1 MSDRT
6 FTLDEALSLLPVL
19 ESLLRNAIGG
29 KKLME
34 EVEGEMQELS
44 HRIFLNGGTHV
55 DIVSV
60 AQRKAERGKAE
71 QRAKDALAEIDS
83 IGVQVKDIDIGLL
96 DFPCEV
102 EGEIV
107 LLCWKMG
114 EKSITHWHGTSEGFA
129 GRKLI
134 ERAHRTLQ
142 ENALTGRTFPQP
154 VRRIILITSRR
165 RFLQVFTYRDP
176 LEIRQTLQFQTTPGT
191 PAYSNVGCLRVK
203 KYFLGQTS

>member
-6 FTLDEALSLLPVL
+6 FTLDEAQSLLPVL
-19 ESLLRNAIGG
+19 ESLLRTAIGG
-29 KKLME
+29 KKIME
-34 EVEGEMQELS
+34 EVEAEMQALH

-55 DIVSV
+55 DVVPI
-60 AQRKAERGKAE
+60 ARRKAERAKAE

-102 EGEIV
+102 EGRVV

-114 EKSITHWHGTSEGFA
+114 EQSITHWHSPEEGFA

-134 ERAHRTLQ
+134 DERITRSKRT
-142 ENALTGRTFPQP
+142 N
-154 VRRIILITSRR
+154 
-165 RFLQVFTYRDP
+165 
-176 LEIRQTLQFQTTPGT
+176 
-191 PAYSNVGCLRVK
+191 
-203 KYFLGQTS
+203 